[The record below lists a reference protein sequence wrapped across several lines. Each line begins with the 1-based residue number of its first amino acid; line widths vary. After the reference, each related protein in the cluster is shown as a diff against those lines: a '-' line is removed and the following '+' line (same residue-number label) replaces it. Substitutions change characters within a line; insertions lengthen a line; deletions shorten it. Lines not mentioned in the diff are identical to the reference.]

1 MPHRAAAPAARDDPR
16 QARAGFTPSPSAKGL
31 DDHQQARARREYGG
45 GIPLDNRESAMRI
58 ADLCRRDVVTASP
71 STSLVELARLMR
83 KSHVGSVLIVAEP
96 GKRKLAGIV
105 TDRDIVIEV
114 LAMGLNPFAVT
125 AGDIMTA
132 SPAVARPGDDA
143 LWALKIMRDRGVR
156 RLPVVDEGGELLG
169 LLAFDDLMQHVAS
182 LLGDISQVIGT
193 ERVVESWRRA

>member
-1 MPHRAAAPAARDDPR
+1 MKI
-16 QARAGFTPSPSAKGL
+16 S
-31 DDHQQARARREYGG
+31 
-45 GIPLDNRESAMRI
+45 
-58 ADLCRRDVVTASP
+58 DLCRRDVVTAP
-71 STSLVELARLMR
+71 ATTSLIELARMMR
-83 KSHVGSVLIVAEP
+83 KGHVGSVLIVGEGDA

-156 RLPVVDEGGELLG
+156 RRPVVDESGDLVG
-169 LLAFDDLMQHVAS
+169 LLAFDDLMQHLAN

-193 ERVVESWRRA
+193 ERVVEGWRRA